1 MHHTYNPWLVSL
13 SIVVA
18 MVVSYTVLRLAARVA
33 ESHGTV
39 GRSWLLGGA
48 VAMGTG
54 VWSMHFIG
62 MLAFSVGT
70 PLRYSILITL
80 ASLAIA
86 IVTSWFAL
94 AIASRPHLSLQR
106 LSVGAIIM
114 GAGIGAMHYTGMAA
128 IMIVPAITYEPR
140 LVAVSVAIA
149 VTASFAALWLAFNL
163 RRGRSWLTAVA
174 RGVAAVIM
182 GLAISGMH
190 YTAMGAAQFVPHAHA
205 LGGTALDNNWLA
217 VTIGITAL
225 GMLALTLITAIYDG
239 LSARIRQDA
248 LQLARVNADLQY
260 GKNLLA
266 LATHAAGIS
275 LWELDLKNGTT
286 LWTENEIESLRVAG
300 VDTRTSP
307 HAIVAMTHP
316 DDAAVLMDAVRKA
329 VAEGKNVCAYRFR
342 VVTPAGKSVYLQANA
357 RIYCDERREPVRA
370 LGVSWDVTDD
380 VLQEE
385 RQRDLQ
391 AQLRAASRAA
401 GMAEVATGVLHN
413 VGNVLNSLG
422 VSVSVVRS
430 QLHESR
436 VGDVQRVASLLL
448 AQGDQIT
455 SFLETDER
463 GPKALNY
470 LAQLSEHL
478 AAENKSLQSEAAA
491 IADHVEHICTIVA
504 AQQTH
509 AFRGG
514 VTEVTD
520 VAELMDSAI
529 SIYFAAGVDVSIRR
543 EYDPLPPIAL
553 DRHKLLQIVGNLLTN
568 AGDALKDRRGGAHDL
583 TVRIHTRAP
592 GELLIQ
598 VRDSGVGIEP
608 AALQRIFEFG
618 FTTKKH
624 GHGFGLHT
632 CAILAKELGGE
643 LTVHSDGPGR
653 GAEFTLRLPFDA
665 AATGEVQLRKQA

>member
-1 MHHTYNPWLVSL
+1 VHHTYNAWLVSL
-13 SIVVA
+13 SVVVA
-18 MVVSYTVLRLAARVA
+18 MVVSYTALRLAARVA
-33 ESHGTV
+33 ESHGAV

-48 VAMGTG
+48 LAMGSG

-70 PLRYSILITL
+70 PLRYSVSITL

-86 IVTSWFAL
+86 IATSGFAL
-94 AIASRPHLSLQR
+94 VIASRSHLSLQR
-106 LSVGAIIM
+106 LSGGALVM

-128 IMIVPAITYEPR
+128 IMIEPAISYDPA
-140 LVAVSVAIA
+140 LVAVSIAIA

-163 RRGRSWLTAVA
+163 RSGQSWLTTVA
-174 RGVAAVIM
+174 RGIAAVIM

-190 YTAMGAAQFVPHAHA
+190 YTAMHAAQFMPGSHG
-205 LGGTALDNNWLA
+205 LGGMALDNNWLA

-225 GMLALTLITAIYDG
+225 GVLALTLITAVYDG

-248 LQLARVNADLQY
+248 LQLAQVNADLQY

-307 HAIVAMTHP
+307 EAIAAMTHP
-316 DDAAVLMDAVRKA
+316 DDAAVLSDAVRKA
-329 VAEGKNVCAYRFR
+329 VADGKDVCAYRFR
-342 VVTPAGKSVYLQANA
+342 VVTPLGNAVHLQANA
-357 RIYCDERREPVRA
+357 RIYCDERNEPVRV
-370 LGVSWDVTDD
+370 LGVSWDVTND
-380 VLQEE
+380 VLHEE
-385 RQRDLQ
+385 RQRELH
-391 AQLRAASRAA
+391 AQLREASRAA

-430 QLHESR
+430 QLRESR
-436 VGDVQRVASLLL
+436 VRDVQRVASLLL
-448 AQGDQIT
+448 EQGDEIT
-455 SFLETDER
+455 KFLESDGR
-463 GPKALNY
+463 GKLALNF
-470 LAQLSEHL
+470 LAQLGEHL
-478 AAENKSLQSEAAA
+478 AAENGNLQTEAAA
-491 IADHVEHICTIVA
+491 IADHVQHICTIVA

-509 AFRGG
+509 ARRSG
-514 VTEVTD
+514 VTEPVD
-520 VAELMDSAI
+520 IAELMDSAI
-529 SIYFAAGVDVSIRR
+529 AIHFAASVDVSIRR
-543 EYDPLPPIAL
+543 DYEPVPPITL
-553 DRHKLLQIVGNLLTN
+553 DRHKLIQILGNLLTN
-568 AGDALKDRRGGAHDL
+568 ACDALKERNGGAREL
-583 TVRIHTRAP
+583 TVGIHSRVP
-592 GELLIQ
+592 SELVVQ

-624 GHGFGLHT
+624 GHGFGLH
-632 CAILAKELGGE
+632 ASANLAKELGGE

-653 GAEFTLRLPFDA
+653 GAEFALRLPYDA
-665 AATGEVQLRKQA
+665 AAGGDVQLRKQA

>member
-1 MHHTYNPWLVSL
+1 LHHAYNPWLVAL

-33 ESHGTV
+33 ESQGAV

-62 MLAFSVGT
+62 MLAFSVGA
-70 PLRYSILITL
+70 PLRYSVSITL

-86 IVTSWFAL
+86 IVTSGFAL

-106 LSVGAIIM
+106 LSVGAIVM
-114 GAGIGAMHYTGMAA
+114 GAGISAMHYTGMAA
-128 IMIVPAITYEPR
+128 IMIQPAITYEPR
-140 LVAVSVAIA
+140 LVGASVAIA

-163 RRGRSWLTAVA
+163 RSGQSWLTTVA
-174 RGVAAVIM
+174 RAAAAVIM

-190 YTAMGAAQFVPHAHA
+190 YTAMGAAQFVPQAHA

-217 VTIGITAL
+217 VTIGIIAL
-225 GMLALTLITAIYDG
+225 GVLVLTLITTIYDG
-239 LSARIRQDA
+239 LSARIRKDA
-248 LQLARVNADLQY
+248 LQLAQVNADLQH

-286 LWTENEIESLRVAG
+286 LWMENEIESLRVAG

-307 HAIVAMTHP
+307 RAIVAMTHP
-316 DDAAVLMDAVRKA
+316 DDASILMDAVRKA
-329 VAEGKNVCAYRFR
+329 VAEGKDVCAYRFR
-342 VVTPAGKSVYLQANA
+342 VVTPAGKSIYLQANA
-357 RIYCDERREPVRA
+357 RIFCDERREPMRA

-385 RQRDLQ
+385 RQRELQ
-391 AQLRAASRAA
+391 AQLRDASRAA

-422 VSVSVVRS
+422 VSVAVVRS
-430 QLHESR
+430 QLRESR

-448 AQGDQIT
+448 EKGNEVT
-455 SFLETDER
+455 TFLDNDER
-463 GPKALNY
+463 GQKAINY

-478 AAENKSLQSEAAA
+478 AAENKSLRNEAAA
-491 IADHVEHICTIVA
+491 IGEYVEHICTIVA
-504 AQQTH
+504 AQQAH
-509 AFRGG
+509 ALRGG
-514 VTEVTD
+514 VTEAVD
-520 VAELMDSAI
+520 AAELMDSVIALH
-529 SIYFAAGVDVSIRR
+529 FATNVDVAIERD
-543 EYDPLPPIAL
+543 YDAVPPITL
-553 DRHKLLQIVGNLLTN
+553 DRHKLIQILSNLLTN
-568 AGDALKDRRGGAHDL
+568 ACDALKDQKGGPRTL
-583 TVRIHTRAP
+583 TVRIHARVP
-592 GELLIQ
+592 DDLVIQ

-608 AALQRIFEFG
+608 AALERMFEFG

-632 CAILAKELGGE
+632 CAILAKELGGD
-643 LTVHSDGPGR
+643 LAARSDGPGC
-653 GAEFTLRLPFDA
+653 GAEFMLRVPFDA
-665 AATGEVQLRKQA
+665 AATGEAPLRMQA